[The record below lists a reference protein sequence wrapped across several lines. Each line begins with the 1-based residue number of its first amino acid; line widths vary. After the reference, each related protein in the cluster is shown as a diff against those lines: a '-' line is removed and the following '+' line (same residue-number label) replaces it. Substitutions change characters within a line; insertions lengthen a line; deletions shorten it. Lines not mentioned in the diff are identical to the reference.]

1 MTAARAFMERSSA
14 PRLRWRL
21 VAGFGLLGGVLHTLV
36 LPRTHLGEYTP
47 DLFTLFALYVG
58 LYASRQGRYWP
69 SLVLGLI
76 RDFFSMGLIGTYAV
90 LFSLLH
96 KFSGKLRR
104 KLDPDRVPNALLFGF
119 TGVFLVNFG
128 YHFMLA
134 FGGDGV
140 GWSVALW
147 RCTATAL
154 VTAPFAVP
162 VFPLLHWLMGNLGL
176 SRTQGGYLNF

>member
-1 MTAARAFMERSSA
+1 MIAARITSRGAPQYRWRFVLVAGLALSA
-14 PRLRWRL
+14 IHTLLLPRLR
-21 VAGFGLLGGVLHTLV
+21 
-36 LPRTHLGEYTP
+36 LGEYTP
-47 DLFTLFALYVG
+47 DLFTLLALYIG
-58 LYASRQGRYWP
+58 LFASRQGRYWP
-69 SLVLGLI
+69 CLVLGLI
-76 RDFFSMGLIGTYAV
+76 RDFFSMGLLGSYAV

-96 KFSGKLRR
+96 KFAGRLRM
-104 KLDPDRVPNALLFGF
+104 KLDPDRIPNALLFGF
-119 TGVFLVNFG
+119 SGVFLVNFG

-162 VFPLLHWLMGNLGL
+162 LFPLLHWTLGQL
-176 SRTQGGYLNF
+176 GVHRTQGGFLNF

>member
-1 MTAARAFMERSSA
+1 MTAARAFLERTRA
-14 PRLRWRL
+14 PRMRWRL
-21 VAGFGLLGGVLHTLV
+21 VLGGGMVCSALHALA
-36 LPRTHLGEYTP
+36 LPRLELGTYTP

-69 SLVLGLI
+69 SLVLGLV

-96 KFSGKLRR
+96 KYCGRLRG
-104 KLDPDRVPNALLFGF
+104 KLDPDRLPCALFFGF
-119 TGVFLVNFG
+119 SGVFLVNFG

-162 VFPLLHWLMGNLGL
+162 VFPLLHQLLGL
-176 SRTQGGYLNF
+176 LGLGSPQGGFRNF